1 MAESN
6 TGVILHFE
14 LNKNRTALDLTGPL
28 SDKIANSMDE
38 LKQIEF
44 GDNFGVITDMKI
56 GFDGYLYILSYVF
69 EEQFIVVFPSWQLNQ
84 VGVSRVDN

>member
-56 GFDGYLYILSYVF
+56 GFDGYLYILSYDRGTVYRV
-69 EEQFIVVFPSWQLNQ
+69 IPSGN
-84 VGVSRVDN
+84 